1 MIYALIACLPIL
13 ATLVLMLAF
22 NWPAKRCL
30 PISWLLACILAF
42 FIWKMDFRNIAAY
55 SLYGLLSSL
64 DVLIIIFGA
73 ILVMNTLKSSGAMSA
88 INRGFM
94 NINPDKRI
102 QAIIIGF
109 AFGSFIE
116 GAAGFGT
123 PAALAGPL
131 MVSLGFPPLAAASVS
146 LIYNSV
152 AVSFGAVGTPVQIS
166 LDIVEDSVIA
176 TGASFEAYAES
187 VSLWTAIP
195 HAIVGTF
202 IPLLGI
208 AVMTKF
214 FEPERSFKP
223 AFEVIPFAL
232 FAGLSF
238 TVPYLLVTVFIGYE
252 FTSLLSAMISI
263 ALTVLAAKRGFL
275 CPKRTWD
282 FGAPENFD
290 KEWLATAK
298 VAPAKPSNM
307 SLLLAWV
314 PYLLIAITLV
324 LTRIPQIG
332 LKSLLQSDAFTLNF
346 KEILGVE
353 GLNYT
358 LKWAYLPGIFFILA
372 AILTHFIHKM
382 DFKQIKTAWKDT
394 FKQVGSAAIAIIFG
408 ISLVQVMRYSNV
420 NSSGMD
426 SMMIIMADALA
437 EVGSHA
443 FVCLSPFIGIL
454 GCFISGSSSVSDTLF
469 TQLQYDTAAALNLP
483 TVFAVAMQIIGGA
496 IGSITCI
503 NHAVAACATIGTT
516 GREGK
521 LIKLNVIPMLIYAV
535 IVIAIFAIAIFLG
548 VNPAA

>member
-1 MIYALIACLPIL
+1 MIYALIAFLPIL

-30 PISWLLACILAF
+30 PISWLFACILAF

-55 SLYGLLSSL
+55 SIYGLLSSL

-131 MVSLGFPPLAAASVS
+131 MVSLGFPPLAAASVA
-146 LIYNSV
+146 LIYDSV

-166 LDIVEDSVIA
+166 LDIVEDSVMA
-176 TGASFEAYAES
+176 TGASFEAYAEA

-214 FEPERSFKP
+214 FGPERSFKP

-263 ALTVLAAKRGFL
+263 AITVFAAKRGFL

-290 KEWLATAK
+290 KDWLATAK
-298 VAPAKPSNM
+298 VAPAKSSNM
-307 SLLLAWV
+307 SLLLAWI
-314 PYLLIAITLV
+314 PYLLIAIILV

-332 LKSLLQSDAFTLNF
+332 LKSLLQSEAFTLNV

-353 GLNYT
+353 DLNYT

-382 DFKQIKTAWKDT
+382 DLSQIKTAWKDT
-394 FKQVGSAAIAIIFG
+394 FKQVGGAAIAIIFG

-454 GCFISGSSSVSDTLF
+454 GSFISGSNSVSDTLF
-469 TQLQYDTAAALNLP
+469 TQLQYDTAVALNLP

-496 IGSITCI
+496 IGNITCI
-503 NHAVAACATIGTT
+503 NNAVAACATIGTA

-548 VNPAA
+548 INPTA